1 MEWTGTGQQERGNG
15 PGMDSNTDG
24 MDREWTAREME
35 DGLYREW
42 TGNVQGDAEYVT
54 YDAASMPVSRDIRGD
69 NVMPVAGCSSQAHE
83 CMHACSM

>member
-1 MEWTGTGQQERGNG
+1 MG
-15 PGMDSNTDG
+15 
-24 MDREWTAREME
+24 REWTAREME

-42 TGNVQGDAEYVT
+42 AGNVQGDVEYVT
-54 YDAASMPVSRDIRGD
+54 YDATSMPVSRDIRGD